1 VLGAAWL
8 GQLAGD
14 WLFGAH
20 VSGFFGALVMAP
32 VALAISDL
40 TSGPP
45 SQVTFLPAF
54 WLLVPGAIGLIGVTE
69 VIGNP
74 AEAGLED
81 LIDPVASIVAIALGV
96 LCGASI
102 YRGLAAV
109 PAHLRS
115 HPEKGRRR
123 RPARPIVAT
132 ATRQEGTMTTLTV
145 WKFDTPTGADETIST
160 LGVLAKQ
167 ELIQIHD
174 AATVSWAPDAKK
186 PKTRQLRN
194 LTTGGAMSGM
204 FWGMLFGLIFL
215 VPFLGAAIGAA
226 AGALTGSLADVG
238 IDDNFIKSVRDK
250 ISPGTSALFLMS
262 SDAVVDKVKVALE
275 EGGHKPELLQSNLSA
290 DQEKALREMM
300 AD

>member
-1 VLGAAWL
+1 
-8 GQLAGD
+8 
-14 WLFGAH
+14 
-20 VSGFFGALVMAP
+20 
-32 VALAISDL
+32 
-40 TSGPP
+40 
-45 SQVTFLPAF
+45 
-54 WLLVPGAIGLIGVTE
+54 
-69 VIGNP
+69 
-74 AEAGLED
+74 
-81 LIDPVASIVAIALGV
+81 
-96 LCGASI
+96 
-102 YRGLAAV
+102 
-109 PAHLRS
+109 
-115 HPEKGRRR
+115 
-123 RPARPIVAT
+123 
-132 ATRQEGTMTTLTV
+132 MTTLTV

-160 LGVLAKQ
+160 LGALAKQ

-174 AATVSWAPDAKK
+174 AATVSWAEGAKK

-194 LTTGGAMSGM
+194 LTAGGAMSGM

-262 SDAVVDKVKVALE
+262 SDAVVDKVKTALE

-290 DQEKALREMM
+290 EQEKALREMM